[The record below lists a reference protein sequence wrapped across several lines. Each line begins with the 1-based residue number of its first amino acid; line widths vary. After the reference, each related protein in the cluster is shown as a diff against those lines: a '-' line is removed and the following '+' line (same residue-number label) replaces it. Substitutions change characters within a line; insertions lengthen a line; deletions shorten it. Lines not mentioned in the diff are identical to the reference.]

1 MCQESLETHQNDV
14 EDLKEQLQKGAQQ
27 EAELQAETERLKSEV
42 ARLEVV
48 EETLQSKLIGRDRK
62 ISHLE
67 DKMADMQEARVRR
80 LDAVS

>member
-1 MCQESLETHQNDV
+1 M
-14 EDLKEQLQKGAQQ
+14 EDLKEQLQKGAEQ
-27 EAELQAETERLKSEV
+27 EVELQTETERLKSEV
-42 ARLEVV
+42 ARLGVV
-48 EETLQSKLIGRDRK
+48 EETLQSKLSWRDRK